1 MPLTCRVRVH
11 EITWA
16 LIRMF
21 KKRNIS
27 VYNDLKTS
35 FFYKLSLFL
44 GLFLLFVFVFF
55 KVSSL
60 FISQEDTGFLQLIY
74 DFSQSSYVDSII
86 AFSIIFLGI
95 GIILYFFHCQFAKL
109 ARIANEI
116 ENEEEFEGSD
126 WKIFIFHVF
135 FVFAGMFL

>member
-1 MPLTCRVRVH
+1 
-11 EITWA
+11 
-16 LIRMF
+16 MF

-35 FFYKLSLFL
+35 FFCKFSLFL

-60 FISQEDTGFLQLIY
+60 FISQGDTGFLQLIY
-74 DFSQSSYVDSII
+74 DFSRSSYVDSII

-95 GIILYFFHCQFAKL
+95 GIILYFFHYQFAKL
-109 ARIANEI
+109 AKIADEI
-116 ENEEEFEGSD
+116 ENEEELKRTD
-126 WKIFIFHVF
+126 
-135 FVFAGMFL
+135 

>member
-1 MPLTCRVRVH
+1 
-11 EITWA
+11 
-16 LIRMF
+16 MF

-27 VYNDLKTS
+27 VYDDFRTG
-35 FFYKLSLFL
+35 FFYKFSLFL

-74 DFSQSSYVDSII
+74 NFSRSSYVDSII

-109 ARIANEI
+109 ARIADEI
-116 ENEEEFEGSD
+116 ENEDELDGSD
-126 WKIFIFHVF
+126 
-135 FVFAGMFL
+135 